1 MAKFPVLAGIEAL
14 TLLVDNDKSGAGQR
28 AAEEC
33 ASRWET
39 VADVTLITPT
49 NLGADFNDWIQH

>member
-1 MAKFPVLAGIEAL
+1 MAKFPVLTGIEAL
-14 TLLVDNDKSGAGQR
+14 TLFVDNDECGAGQR

-39 VADVTLITPT
+39 FADVTLIKPT
-49 NLGADFNDWIQH
+49 FLGADFNDWVQH